1 VRKTRRA
8 ESRVRRAGAA
18 AAAMALLGPLAAC
31 GGDEGGTP
39 TINLYYAPEQNLQ
52 KVVDDCNAEA
62 AGRYRIDYQVLPRG
76 ADDQRVQMVRRL
88 AAEDESMDILGLDVT
103 WTQEFASA
111 DWVLEWTGE
120 HKAEVERGTLAGPLE
135 SATYEAKLYAAPNN
149 TNVQLLW
156 YRKDLVPTPPETWDE
171 MIEMAKKLKPGEGN
185 ILEQGNKYEGYVV
198 WFNNLVQ
205 SAGGEIVDAEGQPKL
220 NEGTTKAL
228 EIIRK
233 VATSGRADASLSTAT
248 EDPVRLTF
256 EAGNGAFML
265 NWPYV
270 YASARDAAE
279 AGNPTAKK
287 VFENMAWAR
296 FPGVTKGEPSKVSI
310 GGANI
315 GVSNQGKDPALA
327 TQAALCMTSAKW
339 QAQEAINE
347 ALPPVMNSTYD
358 DPKVREQYP
367 FADELRET
375 LADSVTRPATPS
387 YADVTLAIQDAIHP
401 PAEVDPKASF
411 DKLKSNLEVVAD
423 GGMY

>member
-1 VRKTRRA
+1 MRRTGIG
-8 ESRVRRAGAA
+8 VVAGVAA
-18 AAAMALLGPLAAC
+18 VCAIVVAGC
-31 GGDEGGTP
+31 GGDDGGPLTLHYMSQRDNAHTNEKAAAECSQQSGGKY
-39 TINLYYAPEQNLQ
+39 TIEISPLSNN
-52 KVVDDCNAEA
+52 VDISRE
-62 AGRYRIDYQVLPRG
+62 LL
-76 ADDQRVQMVRRL
+76 VRRL
-88 AAEDESMDILGLDVT
+88 AAKDDNIDLINMDTI
-103 WTQEFASA
+103 WTPEFAEA
-111 DWVLEWTGE
+111 GWLRELKG
-120 HKAEVERGTLAGPLE
+120 AEKEDALDDVLAGPADSVQWEGKTFGIPL
-135 SATYEAKLYAAPNN
+135 N

-156 YRKDLVPTPPETWDE
+156 YRKDLVPNAPETWDE
-171 MIEMAKKLKPGEGN
+171 MIEMAKNLPAGEGN

-198 WFNNLVQ
+198 WFNNLVA
-205 SAGGEIVDAEGQPKL
+205 SAGGEIVDPEGRPVI
-220 NEGTTKAL
+220 NDATTKAL
-228 EIIRK
+228 EVIRN
-233 VATSGRADASLSTAT
+233 VATSGRADPSLSTAT

-256 EAGNGAFML
+256 EDGDGAFML

-279 AGNPTAKK
+279 AGDPTAKK

-296 FPGVTKGEPSKVSI
+296 FPGVNKGEPSKVSI

-315 GVSNQGKDPALA
+315 GVSSQGQDPALA

-339 QAQEAINE
+339 QAEEAINE

-401 PAEVDPKASF
+401 PAEIDPKASF
-411 DKLKSNLEVVAD
+411 DKLEDNLNVVAD